1 MVVTIGVQLYRGNI
15 EMGSVGRFG
24 LRTGKN
30 RG

>member
-15 EMGSVGRFG
+15 EMGSVGHFG